1 MTLGGARNALLRR
14 QARAVPLSV
23 SAPPARG
30 ANGTIGRAAAAQGPV
45 FTYQP
50 FVTAAGAPVP
60 PGAVDEALKLPQL
73 AARAESASAE
83 AEQPISIRNG
93 QLYGVDGQPL
103 VLKGINWRAGAPRW
117 RIGRAC
123 WLSLCRAIEKRSCI
137 LLLHP
142 VHGSRRRG
150 HAAWPADVA

>member
-1 MTLGGARNALLRR
+1 VTLGGARCRLLRR

-23 SAPPARG
+23 SAPPARA
-30 ANGTIGRAAAAQGPV
+30 ANGTGRAAAAQGPV

-103 VLKGINWRAGAPRW
+103 VLKGINWRADAPRRCPVPPRGSRVLAVALPGPQRAVITSWLCPCW
-117 RIGRAC
+117 RMGRA
-123 WLSLCRAIEKRSCI
+123 
-137 LLLHP
+137 P
-142 VHGSRRRG
+142 
-150 HAAWPADVA
+150 